1 MSRIAAR
8 FEQLRGA
15 GKKALVTFVTAGDP
29 QIESTLATM
38 HALVEAGA
46 NIIELGVP
54 FSDPMADGP
63 VIQLANERA
72 LANGV
77 TMSDVFDLVK
87 RFRASDTDTPVVLM
101 GYLNPIE
108 AMGYERTAQRASN
121 AGVDGFIVVDAP
133 PEESATLHAALRGQ
147 QLDLIFLI
155 APNTDEARIRK
166 IVALASGFVYYVS
179 LKGVTGAGHLDVA
192 AVREKVTQIKT
203 ITDLPVGVGFGIS
216 DGKTAAQVAEVS
228 DAVVVGSALI
238 NRIVERLEDSA
249 TIPAHVGD
257 LVHTMRIAMD
267 ANTATSNTA
276 TSNTATSN
284 TVDGKD

>member
-1 MSRIAAR
+1 MSRITTTFDA
-8 FEQLRGA
+8 LRGA
-15 GKKALVTFVTAGDP
+15 GRKALVTFITAGDP
-29 QIESTLATM
+29 DTEVTLAMM

-63 VIQLANERA
+63 VVQLANERA

-77 TMSDVFDLVK
+77 TLSDVFAIVE
-87 RFRASDTDTPVVLM
+87 RFRGRDQHTPVVLM

-108 AMGYERTAQRASN
+108 AKGYERTAQQAAA

-133 PEESATLHAALRGQ
+133 PEESHELHAALRAR

-155 APNTDEARIRK
+155 APNTDQARIRK
-166 IVALASGFVYYVS
+166 ICAQASGFLYYVS

-192 AVREKVTQIKT
+192 AVGKKVAQIKA
-203 ITDLPVGVGFGIS
+203 ITDLPVGVGFGIR
-216 DGKTAAQVAEVS
+216 DGAAARGVAEVS

-238 NRIVERLEDSA
+238 ARVVERLADTT
-249 TIPAHVGD
+249 TIPAHVAE
-257 LVHTMRIAMD
+257 LARSMRTAMD
-267 ANTATSNTA
+267 Q
-276 TSNTATSN
+276 
-284 TVDGKD
+284 